1 MAVQV
6 ETQGQL
12 QEFLGLLA
20 RRKWQVLLPLGVVL
34 SLGIFVAVVI
44 PKKFVVKTQVELRPV
59 GVSVSPKEAAN
70 AQYQIKSRERIK
82 KVTQALQNR
91 EYLAMS
97 PTEQEDW
104 LEAAQKALKVT
115 TVQSTNQA
123 TSFVNIEYSDV
134 NVEWAADFLRALR
147 NDWISD
153 VIERDRRKV
162 EDEAK
167 RYNES
172 RRRIEKQ
179 YQREEQELTEVL
191 RANGLSATQP
201 VPGADATRTEDPV
214 FERLRRNEADLEK
227 TNASIEENKVLRSEL
242 QRRVDEMPLR
252 LDLEET
258 VVGGFSN
265 AEELAKVEVDILDAQ
280 RLLAGIRP
288 PHSRFKETQEKIRA
302 LETRRDQLNRMVSK
316 GELQQRSKANPEIE
330 PIRARLETLGTD
342 LRVAEARRVRLVKEI
357 EDDQRRVAELQNVYR
372 DVRVRKDTIAR
383 LSADLA
389 AAEASYQVKSRE
401 VELMSSPLANPFEI
415 TQEVAPPSKPTE
427 PNPWLIVSFG
437 LVAGLAI
444 GLGLAVVLE
453 YSKNCFRTVAD
464 IGRVMAIPVLGSV
477 DRIVTRREVRL
488 GAVRRIAVAAASIVF
503 VGAVLFVTWAW
514 ANDAKY
520 LSQDVRDA
528 IEGLRARLK

>member
-6 ETQGQL
+6 ETRGQL
-12 QEFLGLLA
+12 QEFLGLLS
-20 RRKWQVLLPLGVVL
+20 RRKWQVLLPLAIVL
-34 SLGIFVAVVI
+34 SLGIFFAVVV
-44 PKKFVVKTQVELRPV
+44 PKKFVVKSQVELRPV

-70 AQYQIKSRERIK
+70 AQFQIKSRERIK
-82 KVTQALQNR
+82 KVTQELQNR
-91 EYLAMS
+91 EYLGLPPAD
-97 PTEQEDW
+97 QEDW
-104 LEAAQKALKVT
+104 LEAAQKAVKVT
-115 TVQSTNQA
+115 TVQGTNQA
-123 TSFVNIEYSDV
+123 TSFVNLEYADV
-134 NVEWAADFLRALR
+134 NVEWAVDFLRALR
-147 NDWISD
+147 NDWTTD

-167 RYNES
+167 RFNES

-227 TNASIEENKVLRSEL
+227 VEATIEESKVLRDEL
-242 QRRVDEMPLR
+242 KRRLEEMPAR

-265 AEELAKVEVDILDAQ
+265 EEELARVELDILAAQ
-280 RLLAGIRP
+280 EQLKGIRP
-288 PHSRFKETQEKIRA
+288 THSRYKRVQQELRA
-302 LETRRDQLNRMVSK
+302 LETRRDQLTRMVSK
-316 GELQQRSKANPEIE
+316 GELQQRSQPNPEIE
-330 PIRARLETLGTD
+330 PTRTRLEALAMN
-342 LRVAEARRVRLVKEI
+342 LRVSEARRVSLQADI
-357 EDDQRRVAELQNVYR
+357 EADQRRVAELQNVYR
-372 DVRVRKDTIAR
+372 DVRERKDKIVR
-383 LSADLA
+383 LSAELA
-389 AAEASYQVKSRE
+389 VAEAQYQAKSRE

-415 TQEVAPPSKPTE
+415 TQEVTAPSKPTE
-427 PNPWLIVSFG
+427 PNPWLIVSFA
-437 LVAGLAI
+437 LVAGIAI
-444 GLGLAVVLE
+444 GLGIAVVAE

-488 GAVRRIAVAAASIVF
+488 LAVRRVAVATASIVF

-520 LSQDVRDA
+520 LAQDVRDA